1 MSGDRSENSGNRTAR
16 EVPPVS
22 ASAEAASLVRQ
33 IAEPWQVG
41 DTVKA
46 AINRVAR
53 RVGLKPSRVED
64 IWRREARV
72 IRAEE
77 MDAIRA
83 AADRQALEGAQGEY
97 QRLSERIAA
106 LEALLAVQDADI
118 RGSAADE
125 RSPQAGAAHRALGG
139 RDVAR
144 EPPRG
149 GLGR

>member
-1 MSGDRSENSGNRTAR
+1 MSGDRTENSGNRTAHGGS
-16 EVPPVS
+16 PVS

-53 RVGLKPSRVED
+53 RVGLRPSRVED

-83 AADRQALEGAQGEY
+83 AADEKTLEGARGEY

-106 LEALLAVQDADI
+106 LEALLVVQDEDF
-118 RGSAADE
+118 RGPAADVVGAE
-125 RSPQAGAAHRALGG
+125 RGARDRALVG
-139 RDVAR
+139 RGVTG
-144 EPPRG
+144 ENRG
-149 GLGR
+149 GPR